1 MPLKCVVEYTGDM
14 GVEGVVTAFPAED
27 MTSGNPNTTMWTAF
41 SGPATSVISG
51 IWESE
56 AFEKRMSRP
65 AMVEYFYILE
75 GQVRLTDEDGNS
87 EVFGAGQGVMIK
99 PGFDGVWESL
109 TKVRK
114 HFFIGVC

>member
-1 MPLKCVVEYTGDM
+1 MSLKCVVEFEGNM
-14 GVEGVVTAFPAED
+14 GVEGVVTSFPAED
-27 MTSGNPNTTMWTAF
+27 MISGNPDTTMWTAF
-41 SGPATSVISG
+41 SGPMSSVISG

-56 AFEKRMSRP
+56 AFHKPMSRP

-75 GQVRLTDEDGNS
+75 GQVKLTDEDGNS
-87 EVFGAGQGVMIK
+87 EVFGPGQGVMIK
-99 PGFDGVWESL
+99 PGFDGIWESL